1 MTIRGRAQKRRAGDE
16 SRGREQNTHMR
27 RLLFVAP
34 VLACVTLAGCTGG
47 GASSGAGPKGPAA
60 SPAARPSSPAARP
73 SGPAGSPGNP
83 QVFSCAEESFLAGPV
98 PKMPEPGDLTVGP
111 LVIIDGNKVA
121 NADPAGWGD
130 HGSYKIPFFV
140 PRGTTVTVTIDPPA
154 RGHVVID
161 SPYAHRVTAA
171 TYRPC
176 SQVTGFF
183 AQGFAFTNGQIRGCV
198 PLEVRVGGQ
207 ARVQRVTLSLFAGS
221 CAAG

>member
-1 MTIRGRAQKRRAGDE
+1 MR
-16 SRGREQNTHMR
+16 R

-34 VLACVTLAGCTGG
+34 ILACVTLVGCTGG
-47 GASSGAGPKGPAA
+47 SAPAA
-60 SPAARPSSPAARP
+60 THHAVPAT
-73 SGPAGSPGNP
+73 GPTGSPGNP
-83 QVFSCAEESFLAGPV
+83 QVFSCAEESFLPGSMPQT
-98 PKMPEPGDLTVGP
+98 PEPGDLAVGP
-111 LVIIDGNKVA
+111 LVIIDGKKVA

-140 PRGTTVTVTIDPPA
+140 PRESTVTVTIDPPA

-161 SPYAHRVTAA
+161 NPYAPHGVTAA

-176 SQVTGFF
+176 PNVAGFF
-183 AQGFAFTNGQIRGCV
+183 AQGFAFTDGQIRGCV

-221 CAAG
+221 CAA

>member
-1 MTIRGRAQKRRAGDE
+1 
-16 SRGREQNTHMR
+16 MR

-47 GASSGAGPKGPAA
+47 ATWSGARPTGSAT
-60 SPAARPSSPAARP
+60 SPAARPASPAARP
-73 SGPAGSPGNP
+73 SGPAGSAGNP

-130 HGSYKIPFFV
+130 QGSYKIPFFV

-161 SPYAHRVTAA
+161 APYAHRVTAA

-183 AQGFAFTNGQIRGCV
+183 AQGFAFTDGRIRGCV
-198 PLEVRVGGQ
+198 PLEVRVAGQ
-207 ARVQRVTLSLFAGS
+207 ARVHRVTLSLFAGS

>member
-1 MTIRGRAQKRRAGDE
+1 
-16 SRGREQNTHMR
+16 MR

-34 VLACVTLAGCTGG
+34 ILACMTLAGCTGG
-47 GASSGAGPKGPAA
+47 TASSAPHHAVPTT
-60 SPAARPSSPAARP
+60 RP
-73 SGPAGSPGNP
+73 SGLAGSPGNP
-83 QVFSCAEESFLAGPV
+83 QVFSCAEESFLTGPV
-98 PKMPEPGDLTVGP
+98 PKRPEPGDLTVGP
-111 LVIIDGNKVA
+111 LVIIDGKKVA

-161 SPYAHRVTAA
+161 TPYAHRVTAA

-183 AQGFAFTNGQIRGCV
+183 AQGFAFTDGQVRGCV

-207 ARVQRVTLSLFAGS
+207 ARVQRVTLSLFAGC
-221 CAAG
+221 CAA

>member
-1 MTIRGRAQKRRAGDE
+1 MG
-16 SRGREQNTHMR
+16 R
-27 RLLFVAP
+27 RLLVMAPMLVA
-34 VLACVTLAGCTGG
+34 LACLTLAGCTGG
-47 GASSGAGPKGPAA
+47 AAPDAARHAGPAA
-60 SPAARPSSPAARP
+60 KPVTRP
-73 SGPAGSPGNP
+73 SGPAGSPGHP
-83 QVFSCAEESFLAGPV
+83 QVFSCSEESFLPGPM
-98 PKMPEPGDLTVGP
+98 PKMPGPGDLAVGP

-121 NADPAGWGD
+121 NADPAGWGQ

-140 PRGTTVTVTIDPPA
+140 PRGSTVTVTIDPPA

-161 SPYAHRVTAA
+161 NLYAHRVTAA

-176 SQVTGFF
+176 ANVTGFF

-221 CAAG
+221 CAA

>member
-1 MTIRGRAQKRRAGDE
+1 ML
-16 SRGREQNTHMR
+16 R
-27 RLLFVAP
+27 RLLFAAP
-34 VLACVTLAGCTGG
+34 ILACVTLAGCTGG
-47 GASSGAGPKGPAA
+47 TASS
-60 SPAARPSSPAARP
+60 AARHAAPATGPVTRAP
-73 SGPAGSPGNP
+73 TGPAGSPGNP

-98 PKMPEPGDLTVGP
+98 PRMPEPGDLTVGP

-161 SPYAHRVTAA
+161 APYAHRVTAA

-183 AQGFAFTNGQIRGCV
+183 AQGFAFTDGRIRGCV
-198 PLEVRVGGQ
+198 PLEVRVAGQ
-207 ARVQRVTLSLFAGS
+207 ARVHRVTLSLFAGS

>member
-1 MTIRGRAQKRRAGDE
+1 MR
-16 SRGREQNTHMR
+16 R
-27 RLLFVAP
+27 RLLFMAP
-34 VLACVTLAGCTGG
+34 ILACVTLAGCTGG
-47 GASSGAGPKGPAA
+47 ATSSGARPTGPAT
-60 SPAARPSSPAARP
+60 SPAARPSSLAARP

-83 QVFSCAEESFLAGPV
+83 QVFSCAEESFPVGPE
-98 PKMPEPGDLTVGP
+98 PKMPEPGDLAVGP
-111 LVIIDGNKVA
+111 LVIFDGKKVA

-130 HGSYKIPFFV
+130 HGSYKIGFFV

-161 SPYAHRVTAA
+161 APYAHRVTAA

-183 AQGFAFTNGQIRGCV
+183 AQGFAFTDGQIRGCV

-207 ARVQRVTLSLFAGS
+207 ARVLRVTLSLFAGS
-221 CAAG
+221 CGAG